1 MRGYIG
7 ALRIL
12 LQSLKPYWAHVACY
26 ILQARLT
33 QLHTSSDAEI
43 CFVATTANQFMAT
56 AEKLTVLQDIH
67 GMDIHWFW
75 GTWTSK
81 MRIQTRNSFPEQ
93 CGCTQINISHRSH
106 CSNPPQHGE
115 IQHNEPRTLGC
126 VDAKKKGPTLRLN
139 WIMHQY
145 CWNQYTLVLHFWYKL
160 VMIGTKSISFANLLQ
175 HWGDEQPTKDHHWII
190 WGRPAGHWPLDRTK
204 W

>member
-1 MRGYIG
+1 MSYATYYRQGWHNYTPL
-7 ALRIL
+7 ATLKFVLLPPQPTNSWQQLRN
-12 LQSLKPYWAHVACY
+12 W
-26 ILQARLT
+26 
-33 QLHTSSDAEI
+33 
-43 CFVATTANQFMAT
+43 QFYKT
-56 AEKLTVLQDIH
+56 Y

-93 CGCTQINISHRSH
+93 CGRTQINISHRSH

-139 WIMHQY
+139 WIIHQY
-145 CWNQYTLVLHFWYKL
+145 CWNRYTLVLHFWYKL